1 MNLMSLKMFCQE
13 WYVIGHILSLSH
25 LLYENVEVFKK
36 NTFILEPGINVL
48 LGIRYTIIIVKNLK
62 IIDIWYL
69 TFISV

>member
-1 MNLMSLKMFCQE
+1 MKMLR
-13 WYVIGHILSLSH
+13 YL
-25 LLYENVEVFKK
+25 KK